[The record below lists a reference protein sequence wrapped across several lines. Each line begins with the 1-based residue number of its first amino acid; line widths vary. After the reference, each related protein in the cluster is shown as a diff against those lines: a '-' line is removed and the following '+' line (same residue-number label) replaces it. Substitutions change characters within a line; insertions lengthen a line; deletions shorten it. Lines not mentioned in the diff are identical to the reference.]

1 MESRIGALEKANV
14 AGEVALDKR
23 LAAECKAL
31 DARFAAMD
39 RALGIATGE
48 QEKRWDAANEF
59 RESLKDSTDV
69 LKEITLTLPRRIEFD
84 DLRNR
89 VNTMMVTLPLHDAL
103 EKRINAIESWQDRQ
117 EGKASQASVM
127 IAYLISGVSLLL
139 GVATFIIERT
149 TR

>member
-1 MESRIGALEKANV
+1 MEKANV
-14 AGEVALDKR
+14 AAEVANDKR

-31 DARFAAMD
+31 DARFVAMD
-39 RALGIATGE
+39 RALAIATGE
-48 QEKRWDAANEF
+48 QDKRWDAANEF
-59 RESLKDSTDV
+59 RASLKDSTDV
-69 LKEITLTLPRRIEFD
+69 LKEVTLSLPKRTEFD

-103 EKRINAIESWQDRQ
+103 EKRINTIESWQDRQ
-117 EGKASQASVM
+117 EGKASQSSVL